1 MKCEYNIL
9 QYKGYKNFKCIGGEC
24 RHTCC
29 KEWDITIDNETYKK
43 YKISNYF
50 TNEMLEKNFTKNK
63 DGNIKFRL
71 GENKKCPL
79 QSESGLCDIHSNL
92 GEKFLCKTCRVY
104 PRMVNLVDNTVEKKL
119 TTSCPAVIEMFLF
132 NKEQL
137 SFDSV
142 ISEEDKE
149 ELAIDKK
156 ISTIKKDYLSS
167 FWDIRMFTIGLLQNR
182 NFDIEKRLIILGMV
196 YNKLNEVIKENK
208 LDAIKGILDL
218 YSNNL
223 NDVSL
228 FDSLDNLNVN
238 YKMKAVV
245 LKTLRFGIINDN
257 LKKVNENLL
266 ELLQFDENGVSEKY
280 NNAIDS
286 KLKPFMEE
294 YDYAFENYLVNIAY
308 SSAMPFDD
316 KGEIMNSYLYLAIQ
330 YAMLKAY
337 LVSVDNEKITS
348 EDFVDIITLTSRTLN
363 HNKTYEAN
371 VKKVMNGFSTGSL
384 NMLAKIVTLIK

>member
-1 MKCEYNIL
+1 MKCEYNVL
-9 QYKGYKNFKCIGGEC
+9 QYKGYENFKCIGSEC
-24 RHTCC
+24 RYNCC
-29 KEWDITIDNETYKK
+29 QNWDITIDESTYKK
-43 YKISNYF
+43 YKLSSYF

-71 GENKKCPL
+71 EESKKCPL
-79 QSESGLCDIHSNL
+79 QNKSGLCDIHSNL

-104 PRMVNLVDNTVEKKL
+104 PRMVNLVDNTLEKKL
-119 TTSCPAVIEMFLF
+119 TTSCPAVIEMFLL